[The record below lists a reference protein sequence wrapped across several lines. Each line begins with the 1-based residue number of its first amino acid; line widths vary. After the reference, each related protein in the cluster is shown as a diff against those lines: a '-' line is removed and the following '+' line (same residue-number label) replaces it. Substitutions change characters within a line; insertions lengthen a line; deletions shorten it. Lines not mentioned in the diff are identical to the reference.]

1 MQQGRAP
8 DTSQPRGKEVDEES
22 ESSISTSSSSA
33 GIPPDSPGDEG
44 HYRDDEPLTYETVEH
59 FPGATELDPRRG
71 YVRHVGGT
79 EAGSSSGTGPAGQGV
94 GEGTHGHYGG
104 YVGQQ
109 GAMYGQY
116 GDYSYDPN
124 WVPPSPTPILSIEQI
139 LIEQGRLPPRL
150 PQRPI
155 HAPHFY
161 FMPLDYNQPSQSTG
175 DQHSSSSYQE
185 QSEYGHGYDSA
196 AQQYGAYLF
205 NQYRRNDD
213 DDDDIEP
220 GQHSTW
226 N

>member
-44 HYRDDEPLTYETVEH
+44 HYRDDEPLTYETIEH
-59 FPGATELDPRRG
+59 FPGATELDPRRD
-71 YVRHVGGT
+71 YVRHVGRT

-109 GAMYGQY
+109 GTMYGQY

-196 AQQYGAYLF
+196 TQQYGAYLF

-220 GQHSTW
+220 GRHSTW